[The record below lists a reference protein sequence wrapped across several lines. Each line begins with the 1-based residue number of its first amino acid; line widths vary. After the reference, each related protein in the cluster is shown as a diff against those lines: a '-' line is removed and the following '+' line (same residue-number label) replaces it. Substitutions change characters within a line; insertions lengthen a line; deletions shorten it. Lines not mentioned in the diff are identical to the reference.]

1 VSEPSDTGAPPTPMP
16 TPAPESGPSPP
27 VEASA
32 VRASDT
38 NDRRF
43 FVRVGGLALLI
54 ALAYLVFRIVEPL
67 WQSLVWAL
75 LLGAVLAPWNARLSA
90 QLGNRPRLAS
100 ALTTVLTV
108 LLFVLPVAAIAT
120 TVAAQSA
127 QLLRRLDAYRPK
139 DSDAQFDLAD
149 FPWLRPPLEWIGQH
163 TSLTLD
169 ELQQWIIEGAKRLL
183 QGVMSSGGS
192 LVLGALG
199 TIVSFAL
206 MLFVLFFVL
215 RDGPRFARQFVSLLP
230 IESQRRTR
238 LWAHLRDVTSAVF
251 VGIGL
256 TALVQGILLGIG
268 FWIAGLP
275 SPLVFGVIGVL
286 FALIPFV
293 GTTIL
298 WGPGAIYL
306 ATQSDYGHSIFLAVW
321 GLLVVSSVDNFLR
334 PFLISGRAEVPTLA
348 VFVGVIGGLASF
360 GFVGLFVGPIVLGLL
375 VALFRFELEARRMS
389 TGTAPPPTA

>member
-1 VSEPSDTGAPPTPMP
+1 MSSAPSTID
-16 TPAPESGPSPP
+16 SS
-27 VEASA
+27 
-32 VRASDT
+32 
-38 NDRRF
+38 DRRF
-43 FVRVGGLALLI
+43 FVRIGGLALLI
-54 ALAYLVFRIVEPL
+54 ALAYIVFRIVQPL

-90 QLGNRPRLAS
+90 KLGNRPRLAS

-120 TVAAQSA
+120 TVVAQSA
-127 QLLRRLDAYRPK
+127 QLLRRLDSYRPQTGA
-139 DSDAQFDLAD
+139 DLEFDD
-149 FPWLRPPLEWIGQH
+149 FPWLRGPLEWIGRH
-163 TSLTLD
+163 TTLTLD

-183 QGVMSSGGS
+183 EGVMASGGS

-215 RDGPRFARQFVSLLP
+215 RDGPRFARQLVSLLP

-238 LWAHLRDVTSAVF
+238 LWAHLRDVTRAVF

-256 TALVQGILLGIG
+256 TAIVQGILLGIG

-275 SPLVFGVIGVL
+275 SPLVFGVFGAL

-298 WGPGAIYL
+298 WAPGAIWL
-306 ATQSDYGHSIFLAVW
+306 ATQADYGHAIFLAVW

-334 PFLISGRAEVPTLA
+334 PFLISGRADVPTLA
-348 VFVGVIGGLASF
+348 VFIGVIGGLASF
-360 GFVGLFVGPIVLGLL
+360 GFVGLFVGPIVLALL
-375 VALFRFELEARRMS
+375 VALFRFELEARQAS
-389 TGTAPPPTA
+389 TRNAPPPTA